1 MAHGTA
7 PERMIDRV
15 RWTAKAMQALLKP
28 TATYRPIILEPD
40 RRKIEALCF
49 SINATM
55 LPGYRSALETFGV
68 ITPLGRHQAW
78 IVNPLTPAELDM
90 IGGTDIE
97 PELAPEAAE

>member
-15 RWTAKAMQALLKP
+15 RWTAKALNQLLKP
-28 TATYRPIILEPD
+28 TAARRPVIMEAD

-78 IVNPLTPAELDM
+78 IVNPLSPAELDM
-90 IGGTDIE
+90 IGGTDME
-97 PELAPEAAE
+97 PDTAEEEA